1 MPVFIYS
8 LNITIQAVNMQ
19 PFKAFVRLIYC
30 PQEGSSMD
38 HKATLEKMLPLSSN
52 WIFSTNT
59 VKME

>member
-19 PFKAFVRLIYC
+19 LFKAFVRLIYC

-38 HKATLEKMLPLSSN
+38 HKATLEKMLPLSYNSG
-52 WIFSTNT
+52 FFPQTQ
-59 VKME
+59 